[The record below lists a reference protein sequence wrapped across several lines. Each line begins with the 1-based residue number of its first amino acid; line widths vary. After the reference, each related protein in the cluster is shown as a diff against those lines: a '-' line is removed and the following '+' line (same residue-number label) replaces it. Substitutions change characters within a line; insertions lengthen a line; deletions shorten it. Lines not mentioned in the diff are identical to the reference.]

1 MVVNIDEY
9 LKNFDLNV
17 DYNSFVLLMGILGAV
32 FGAIFFGAIVHKIK
46 HKKFTRMLILTNGL
60 SLVIFIMLIASFL
73 LKNIPLLVLMITVF
87 NFVNSPILT
96 LATEMSCI
104 TSFPI
109 GEGLVAGVQVLLTA
123 IFTFLIILLSA
134 FFMDSKRDILYF

>member
-1 MVVNIDEY
+1 
-9 LKNFDLNV
+9 
-17 DYNSFVLLMGILGAV
+17 
-32 FGAIFFGAIVHKIK
+32 
-46 HKKFTRMLILTNGL
+46 
-60 SLVIFIMLIASFL
+60 
-73 LKNIPLLVLMITVF
+73 MITAF

-123 IFTFLIILLSA
+123 IGTFLLILISA
-134 FFMDSKRDILYF
+134 LFMNS